1 MKILGIIPA
10 RSGSKGVKHKNIKK
24 LVDRPLI
31 DYTISESLNS
41 NLYDV
46 IVSTNCEKIKQICIE
61 LGAKV
66 PFLRPQELAQDNS
79 TSISVIQHALKTYT
93 EITNIN
99 YDAVML
105 LQPTCPFRTS
115 KDINN
120 SIELFVKAKTDSIIS
135 VCNVNGLHPA
145 RMKYLNKDNILIDP
159 PFAEAYE
166 NQARQELKPMFIRNG
181 AIYLT
186 KSSTILKGSFKGEV
200 SMAYLMDEENSINID
215 TEFDFKLA
223 EILIKK

>member
-1 MKILGIIPA
+1 MKILGVIPA
-10 RSGSKGVKHKNIKK
+10 RSGSKGVKNKNIKK

-31 DYTISESLNS
+31 DYTIVESLKS
-41 NLYDV
+41 NLNDV
-46 IVSTNCEKIKQICIE
+46 IVSTNCENIKKICTE

-79 TSISVIQHALKTYT
+79 TSISVIQHALKSYS
-93 EITNIN
+93 EITNIS

-115 KDINN
+115 DDINK
-120 SIELFVKAKTDSIIS
+120 SIELFIKEKPDSIIS

-145 RMKYLNKDNILIDP
+145 RMKYLNEDNILIDP

-186 KSSTILKGSFKGEV
+186 KSSVVLRGSFKGSV
-200 SMAYLMDEENSINID
+200 SMAYLMDEESSINID
-215 TEFDFKLA
+215 TNFDFKLA
-223 EILIKK
+223 EILIEK